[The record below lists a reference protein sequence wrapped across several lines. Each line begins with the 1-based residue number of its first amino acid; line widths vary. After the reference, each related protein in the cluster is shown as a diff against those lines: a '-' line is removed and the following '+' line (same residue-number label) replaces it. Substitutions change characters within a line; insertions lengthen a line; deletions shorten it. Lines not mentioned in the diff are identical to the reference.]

1 VPTIQSQCPD
11 LHGKFRY
18 AQGETVM
25 RGSITQVSG
34 DGSGCILAKDG
45 NEIYFEK
52 SGISG
57 SGFDGL
63 RVGHWVEF
71 EVQNGFE
78 ELHAVGIKR
87 LRRDAERRPEPPQPH
102 G

>member
-11 LHGKFRY
+11 IHGKFRY
-18 AQGETVM
+18 GQGETVM

-34 DGSGCILAKDG
+34 DGSGCILAEDG
-45 NEIYFEK
+45 NEVYFEK
-52 SGISG
+52 SRISG

-71 EVQNGFE
+71 ELQYGLE
-78 ELHAVGIKR
+78 ELQAVGIKR
-87 LRRDAERRPEPPQPH
+87 LRRDAERCPEAAQPY